1 MTFGSKQLVAL
12 LLAVSA
18 SAAQAK
24 TEPPKTLP
32 PAYQNVAS
40 CRTIVESAERLAC
53 YDKAV
58 AALDTA
64 VAANDVYMVDK
75 AQVRESRKSLF
86 GLSLPKLGIFGGGN
100 DGEKSDANEISE
112 LESTIQG
119 VSGGSGGWLIS
130 IAEGSTWQ
138 QMDGVQLG
146 LSPKVGMKVVIKRA
160 AFGSYKMNVRGQPAI
175 KVKRIL

>member
-1 MTFGSKQLVAL
+1 MTFGSKCAL
-12 LLAVSA
+12 TFFLGLSA
-18 SAAQAK
+18 SATVAK
-24 TEPPKTLP
+24 TAPPKTLP
-32 PAYQNVAS
+32 TAYQNVAS
-40 CRTIVESAERLAC
+40 CRTIADSAVRLAC

-119 VSGGSGGWLIS
+119 VSGGSGSWLIS
-130 IAEGSTWQ
+130 IVEGSTWQ
-138 QMDGVQLG
+138 QMDGVTLG
-146 LSPKVGMKVVIKRA
+146 LSPKIGMKVSIKRGA
-160 AFGSYKMNVRGQPAI
+160 LGSYKMSVKGQPAI